1 MKIAINTI
9 PLLSPLTGVGNYTYQ
24 MARLLPIIAPENSY
38 SYFYGYHTNRLF
50 DYKDN
55 SSFYHIKEFIK
66 KIPIL
71 GEMTRKAKG
80 IANYFTYNNFDLYFE
95 PNFIS
100 INIKAKHIITTVH
113 DFSFKLYPQWH
124 PKDRI
129 LYFKRNFSKNI
140 KKVDKIIVDSNFIKQ
155 EAINLFGFPE
165 DKLIPIYLGVD
176 KDIFKPYP
184 LEELQD
190 VKIKYALPEN
200 FILFVGSIEPRKNI
214 EGLLKA
220 YICLKER
227 IKDDLLKLVLVG
239 FKGWKNNEI
248 MELIKKVKEDIIYL
262 GYLSDAELGKLY
274 NLATAFA
281 YPSIYEGF
289 GLPPLEAMACGCP
302 VITSNI
308 ASLPE
313 VCSDSV
319 YYVNPYE
326 IDDIADGIYK
336 IITNEELKKGL
347 VQKGLERAKFFSW
360 EKSAMEHLRV
370 FEEVCNS

>member
-1 MKIAINTI
+1 
-9 PLLSPLTGVGNYTYQ
+9 
-24 MARLLPIIAPENSY
+24 
-38 SYFYGYHTNRLF
+38 
-50 DYKDN
+50 
-55 SSFYHIKEFIK
+55 
-66 KIPIL
+66 
-71 GEMTRKAKG
+71 
-80 IANYFTYNNFDLYFE
+80 
-95 PNFIS
+95 
-100 INIKAKHIITTVH
+100 
-113 DFSFKLYPQWH
+113 
-124 PKDRI
+124 
-129 LYFKRNFSKNI
+129 
-140 KKVDKIIVDSNFIKQ
+140 
-155 EAINLFGFPE
+155 
-165 DKLIPIYLGVD
+165 
-176 KDIFKPYP
+176 
-184 LEELQD
+184 
-190 VKIKYALPEN
+190 
-200 FILFVGSIEPRKNI
+200 
-214 EGLLKA
+214 
-220 YICLKER
+220 
-227 IKDDLLKLVLVG
+227 
-239 FKGWKNNEI
+239 I

>member
-38 SYFYGYHTNRLF
+38 SYFYGYFTNRLLV
-50 DYKDN
+50 YKDN
-55 SSFYHIKEFIK
+55 SPFYYIKEFIEK
-66 KIPIL
+66 VPFL
-71 GEMTRKAKG
+71 SEMTRKAKG
-80 IANYFTYNNFDLYFE
+80 IVNYFTYKNFDLYFE
-95 PNFIS
+95 PNFIP
-100 INIKAKHIITTVH
+100 INIKAKHIIATVH
-113 DFSFKLYPQWH
+113 DFSFNLHPQWH

-140 KKVDKIIVDSNFIKQ
+140 KRVDKIIVDSNFIKQ
-155 EAINLFGFPE
+155 EAINLFGVPE

-227 IKDDLLKLVLVG
+227 TKDDLKLVLVG
-239 FKGWKNNEI
+239 FKGWKNNKI
-248 MELIKKVKEDIIYL
+248 MELIKKIKEDIIYL
-262 GYLSDAELGKLY
+262 GYLPDAELGKLY

-313 VCSDSV
+313 VCGNSV

-326 IDDIADGIYK
+326 TDDIAEGIYK

-347 VQKGLERAKFFSW
+347 VQRGLERAKFFSW
-360 EKSAMEHLRV
+360 EKSATEHLRV
-370 FEEVCNS
+370 FEEVCSS